1 MPKKKS
7 PISKAAVSEPVRM
20 QLGIFSR
27 TGKILWRTLK
37 AFIDDNVARL
47 GAALAFY
54 TTIAVAPLLVLA
66 VAVAGFFLGEG
77 DARETVIGE
86 ISRLTG
92 ASAGKLLESIQDPVG
107 QREGVIATVLGG
119 ATLLFGAFGVF
130 YHLQVALNSIWRVH
144 SDEKM
149 EFRDMLKQ
157 RLFSFI
163 SVLATGFLLMVSL
176 IASAALSFLGA
187 HFFSSAHLPVFALQ
201 FLNNSISFIVITAL
215 FALIFKLLPDT
226 DVQWRHVWLGSV
238 VTAALFTVGKSLL
251 GYYLAHTSLTSAYG
265 AAASAIALLLWCY
278 YAAQIL
284 FLGAEFTRVTARSHG
299 GRDFTELE
307 KPSELKRSA
316 R

>member
-1 MPKKKS
+1 
-7 PISKAAVSEPVRM
+7 M

-37 AFIDDNVARL
+37 AFFDDNVSRL

-54 TTIAVAPLLVLA
+54 TTVAVAPLLVLA
-66 VAVAGFFLGEG
+66 VALAGVFLEE
-77 DARETVIGE
+77 DEARRTVISE

-92 ASAGKLLESIQDPVG
+92 ASAAGVLESIKDPVG
-107 QREGVIATVLGG
+107 QREGIIATALGG

-130 YHLQVALNSIWRVH
+130 YHLQMALNSIWRVEP
-144 SDEKM
+144 DPKAN
-149 EFRDMLKQ
+149 FVTVVKQ
-157 RLFSFI
+157 RLFSFM
-163 SVLATGFLLMVSL
+163 SVLATGFLLIVSL
-176 IASAALSFLGA
+176 IASAALSW
-187 HFFSSAHLPVFALQ
+187 FSARVFGSAQLPVIALQ
-201 FLNNSISFIVITAL
+201 LFNNSISFIVVTGL

-238 VTAALFTVGKSLL
+238 ATAALFTVGKIGL

-284 FLGAEFTRVTARSHG
+284 FFGAEFTRVTSRSHA
-299 GRDFTELE
+299 GRDFTTLDAPAER
-307 KPSELKRSA
+307 KRAS
-316 R
+316 